1 MAKEG
6 FISYIMLCY
15 CTGGTQLL
23 NNLASA
29 SYSTQNEK
37 ITWEPVRCFK
47 IFSGQIVTKEVEL
60 PTIIKIKFVFVNND
74 YIINYPNHSI

>member
-6 FISYIMLCY
+6 FISYIMLY
-15 CTGGTQLL
+15 YSTGGTQLF
-23 NNLASA
+23 NNIASA

-37 ITWEPVRCFK
+37 ITWELVRCFK
-47 IFSGQIVTKEVEL
+47 IFSGQIVTQEVEL
-60 PTIIKIKFVFVNND
+60 PTIIKTKFVFVNND